1 MIYETYSGQAR
12 VQFVVTDVG
21 FALRWI
27 PTSECFD
34 FWRDEAKTHLATGTR
49 VVLDDF
55 PGGYF
60 YFASHWEGPESETP
74 IIVMKRHH

>member
-1 MIYETYSGQAR
+1 M
-12 VQFVVTDVG
+12 QFVVADLG

-27 PTSECFD
+27 PTNECFH
-34 FWRDEAKTHLATGTR
+34 FWKHEAKTHLATGTR

-60 YFASHWEGPESETP
+60 YFASHWEGPESEAP
-74 IIVMKRHH
+74 IVVMERHH